1 MSSTEQAWCLQL
13 YLPLP
18 PMELSKNGRANPFE
32 RNRLYQSHKMV
43 ARSAINRVLTSA
55 HEPWTGPVT
64 VHLVWRYKRNAP
76 DRDNAIERVACY
88 VDAAEECGLMLNDKQ
103 VSGYQVDYIKSDDE
117 GVSITF
123 THDEEAE

>member
-1 MSSTEQAWCLQL
+1 MSSTNQAWCLQL

-18 PMELSKNGRANPFE
+18 SNDLSKNGRSHWSVRNALYQQHKQAA
-32 RNRLYQSHKMV
+32 RAGINRL
-43 ARSAINRVLTSA
+43 LTA
-55 HEPWTGPVT
+55 DHQPWTGPVT

-88 VDAAEECGLMLNDKQ
+88 VDAAEECCLMLNDKH
-103 VSGYQVDYIKSDDE
+103 VSGYRVDYVKDSDE

-123 THDEEAE
+123 THEEAE